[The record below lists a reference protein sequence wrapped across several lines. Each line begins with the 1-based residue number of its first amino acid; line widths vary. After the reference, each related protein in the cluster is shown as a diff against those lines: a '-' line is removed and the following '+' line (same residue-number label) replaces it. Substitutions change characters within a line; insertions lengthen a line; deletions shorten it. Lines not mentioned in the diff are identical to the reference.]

1 MAKENKK
8 DIFDYEAAP
17 ESTGHVHIKEKYDL
31 FINNKW
37 TKPQSEEYFD
47 TINPANEKRISSV
60 ARANEKDVDRAV
72 KAARKAFPSWSLLS
86 GAVPRPR
93 RARPRRYD
101 PRSPGD
107 HH

>member
-8 DIFDYEAAP
+8 DIFNYEAAP

-37 TKPQSEEYFD
+37 TKPQPEEYFD

-60 ARANEKDVDRAV
+60 ARANEKDVEQQE
-72 KAARKAFPSWSLLS
+72 
-86 GAVPRPR
+86 RPFL
-93 RARPRRYD
+93 
-101 PRSPGD
+101 PGQNYQRMKGENTYIALQELFKKNLENLQ
-107 HH
+107 